1 MLTAQKIAEQAI
13 ILLMQTSSK
22 MPSNI
27 IHYKSKADYESG
39 IKSEASVPEKLAKDA
54 TKVVEKTAKVA
65 EAAAKASISTD
76 ALAIAQAGK
85 KLAVDAVTTIAKS
98 AVNVPEESSEVKKV
112 EPVKELLPINK
123 PAIFFLEGLHLSTLS
138 SKGGLEDIAKSFSD
152 GEFVSWNEEDK
163 VFEEVL
169 RRPKD
174 QPIILVG
181 HSLGG
186 DAVVNL
192 ANRLNSAEAGF
203 REVNLLVTLDSVGFD
218 NDIIPKNVK
227 KNLNFMLDRSFI
239 FNDGPNVARDF
250 KTTDVIN
257 ILRPEGH
264 TKIDEAADVHR
275 EIFQE
280 ITQVL
285 DQNYL
290 AKRKQQLAGL
300 YRAFYEM
307 NQQNNS

>member
-1 MLTAQKIAEQAI
+1 
-13 ILLMQTSSK
+13 

-39 IKSEASVPEKLAKDA
+39 IKSEISVPEKLAKDV
-54 TKVVEKTAKVA
+54 TKVVEKTAKVT

-98 AVNVPEESSEVKKV
+98 AVNAPEESSEAEKV
-112 EPVKELLPINK
+112 APVKELLPINR

-152 GEFVSWNEEDK
+152 GEFVSWNDEDK
-163 VFEEVL
+163 VFEDVL

-192 ANRLNSAEAGF
+192 ANRLNSAQAGF